1 MNGLWLMSTEAGEQ
15 RFQCPSCGRSY
26 KYKHGLTEH
35 LRYECGKDPQ
45 FLCPHCPYKARKKN
59 SLKSHIA
66 FKHFTAIKTK
76 FNLWFHPYLL
86 VTKCSATNNVYYKNY
101 VVIYA
106 IESTNLYI
114 LLNTLF

>member
-1 MNGLWLMSTEAGEQ
+1 MSVDECVMNGLWLMSTEAGEQ

-66 FKHFTAIKTK
+66 FKHFTAVKTK
-76 FNLWFHPYLL
+76 FNL
-86 VTKCSATNNVYYKNY
+86 
-101 VVIYA
+101 
-106 IESTNLYI
+106 
-114 LLNTLF
+114 